1 MNLVR
6 VAVPVFKCRLLAR
19 VDKGRPWSVLE
30 HLILEAL
37 SKKEWTAIELAKA
50 ANISKRVVIE
60 SLIRLMR
67 AGWIDMANPDGNV
80 MFKANAF
87 GLAAIS
93 RNELPSTFRR
103 IPRFL
108 NFVVDLVAGDVFRNR
123 DWFVYEEVKIRQKQ
137 IHERIVWIEPQVV
150 EESFDREEFANELL
164 DSDETFVDAQS
175 LGVRKGYIL
184 VDVVDD
190 QIKGL
195 PERNLAELKLAIHG
209 AAKLAPTPSENKTI
223 FSVPGYVLRR
233 QSAPPKMHEIEFSLT
248 DLILDSDA
256 HREALLHVLENA
268 ASNVFI
274 HSTFISEQRVLEWL
288 PRIKAATK
296 RGVKVHVFW
305 GQNDDKEEAASSRV
319 AISQLRENSEILE
332 LEGLLNFHPHSTTS
346 HAKLI
351 VADSGKNGAFI
362 AIVGSCNWLTSGF
375 NSYEASV
382 TLRDQK
388 IVKDVVKHFADLC
401 CAHNGVWSDLATEFM
416 KLREYLGETA
426 DSMSATATAA
436 IVVGAQHNSFVL
448 KARDEAEDS
457 IFVTSHRLG
466 PASGNSILAPLIAAA
481 RQNEIDASVYYN
493 RFTGPIKGNAKSNL
507 FNKAEDGGVS
517 IKAVEHP
524 RLHAK
529 ILGWDNDSVLITSLN
544 WLSASPVD
552 NNSAQEI
559 GIYIHMKD
567 VARSVTDHFTH
578 RLRT

>member
-1 MNLVR
+1 MTLVR
-6 VAVPVFKCRLLAR
+6 VAVPVFKCRMLAR

-67 AGWIDMANPDGNV
+67 AGWIDMANPDGSV

-87 GLAAIS
+87 GLAAVS
-93 RNELPSTFRR
+93 RSELPSTVRR

-108 NFVVDLVAGDVFRNR
+108 NFIVDLVAGDVFRNR
-123 DWFVYEEVKIRQKQ
+123 DWFLYEEAKILQKQ
-137 IHERIVWIEPQVV
+137 SHERIVWIEPQVV

-164 DSDETFVDAQS
+164 DSDETFVDAQP
-175 LGVRKGYIL
+175 LGVRKGFVL

-195 PERNLAELKLAIHG
+195 PDRNLAELKLTIQE
-209 AAKLAPTPSENKTI
+209 AAKHVSAPSENKTI
-223 FSVPGYVLRR
+223 FSVPGFVLRR
-233 QSAPPKMHEIEFSLT
+233 QSTPPKMHQIEFSLT

-256 HREALLHVLENA
+256 HRKALEGVLQNA
-268 ASNVFI
+268 SSNVFI

-288 PRIKAATK
+288 PQIKAATK

-305 GQNDDKEEAASSRV
+305 GQNDDKDEASSTRV
-319 AISQLRENSEILE
+319 AISKLRKNSEILA
-332 LEGLLNFHPHSTTS
+332 LEGSLSFHPHSTTS

-382 TLRDQK
+382 ALRDPK
-388 IVKDVVKHFADLC
+388 IVKEVVKHFAYLC
-401 CAHNGVWSDLATEFM
+401 FTHNGVWSDLATEFM
-416 KLREYLGETA
+416 KLHEYLSDAA
-426 DSMSATATAA
+426 DSISVAATAA

-448 KARDEAEDS
+448 RARDEAKDS
-457 IFVTSHRLG
+457 IFVASHRFG
-466 PASGNSILAPLIAAA
+466 PSFGNSILAPLIAAA
-481 RQNEIDASVYYN
+481 SQNEINASVYYN
-493 RFTGPIKGNAKSNL
+493 RLTGPIGGKAKSKL
-507 FNKAEDGGVS
+507 FNKAEDEGVS
-517 IKAVEHP
+517 IQAVEHP

-567 VARSVTDHFTH
+567 VAKSVTDHFTH